1 MIGSIRYP
9 IGNDIFQMSQLVICA
24 VVQLVHQNMLS
35 LQLIVNQIQAE
46 SSLLTGES
54 QKLLYVRVKVDG
66 RKSGQYQKWTIS
78 KVDSTKSGRFQSE
91 RFQKW
96 TVPKVDGRFNK

>member
-35 LQLIVNQIQAE
+35 QQLIVNQIQAE

-54 QKLLYVRVKVDG
+54 HKLLYVRVKVDG
-66 RKSGQYQKWTIS
+66 PKSERYQKWTVL
-78 KVDSTKSGRFQSE
+78 KVNDIKSE
-91 RFQKW
+91 RSQK
-96 TVPKVDGRFNK
+96 

>member
-1 MIGSIRYP
+1 
-9 IGNDIFQMSQLVICA
+9 MSQLVTCA

-35 LQLIVNQIQAE
+35 QQLIVNQIQAE

-54 QKLLYVRVKVDG
+54 HKLLYVRVKVDG
-66 RKSGQYQKWTIS
+66 PKNG
-78 KVDSTKSGRFQSE
+78 

-96 TVPKVDGRFNK
+96 TVPKFDVNG